1 MPTGTKNIHV
11 SAWSIVS
18 FEVVEQCQTAGCK
31 LGDHY

>member
-1 MPTGTKNIHV
+1 MPTWTKNI

-31 LGDHY
+31 LGDHHY